1 MKRFIV
7 FALALT
13 LVFSLCSCGSISSD
27 ISSLQKEI
35 AQLQQENKE
44 LKEQLSALQGTSGTI
59 NDNTLKGTENVS
71 GQAKTVTLNTPFS
84 VSEIMTITLHSSE
97 WCDKILPSNTSGS
110 YSYMDDNEG
119 EKYFVIRGELKNLA
133 SETLD
138 IQYAS
143 KAQMTINE
151 KYKFPVTLELEEN
164 DGKSFYGNA
173 KPLQTLNLIVYASV
187 SDELYEAC
195 ENIQITMDIVNDESK
210 LGFFYD
216 EKYPHDS
223 FTISFDNKK

>member
-7 FALALT
+7 FTLALT
-13 LVFSLCSCGSISSD
+13 LVFSLCSCGSSSSD

-84 VSEIMTITLHSSE
+84 VSEIMTITLHNSE

-173 KPLQTLNLIVYASV
+173 KPLQTLNLIVYASI

>member
-7 FALALT
+7 FTLALT
-13 LVFSLCSCGSISSD
+13 LVFSLCSCGSSSSD

-97 WCDKILPSNTSGS
+97 W
-110 YSYMDDNEG
+110 
-119 EKYFVIRGELKNLA
+119 
-133 SETLD
+133 
-138 IQYAS
+138 
-143 KAQMTINE
+143 
-151 KYKFPVTLELEEN
+151 
-164 DGKSFYGNA
+164 
-173 KPLQTLNLIVYASV
+173 
-187 SDELYEAC
+187 
-195 ENIQITMDIVNDESK
+195 
-210 LGFFYD
+210 
-216 EKYPHDS
+216 
-223 FTISFDNKK
+223 